1 MKFFT
6 RYNQSD
12 PVFSESGSQSLT
24 QQQFKDEADI
34 NVILKRFQENPQP
47 DLRTGEG
54 PRVPLWGDFS
64 SIPDVKSAHAIF
76 QQAEASFCSLPSE
89 LRARF
94 NNNPVEMLAFCE
106 SATPEKLK
114 EVFGARAPEKKP
126 EIIQKT
132 DGVAAVN
139 AETITKEV

>member
-1 MKFFT
+1 MKFLT
-6 RYNQSD
+6 RYNQSE

-24 QQQFKDEADI
+24 QQQFKDESDI

-47 DLRTGEG
+47 DLRTGVG

-76 QQAEASFCSLPSE
+76 QQAEASFGSLPSE

-94 NNNPVEMLAFCE
+94 NNNPVEMLAFI
-106 SATPEKLK
+106 EKASPDQLK
-114 EVFGARAPEKKP
+114 EVFGDRAPEKKP
-126 EIIQKT
+126 EIISKT
-132 DGVAAVN
+132 EGVSAVN
-139 AETITKEV
+139 VETISKEA